1 MGRKR
6 RSSGYRRP
14 SGGLLPIIIGIAVV
28 GIMAYCVVVLCPD
41 RLAATEKLSSKIGLT
56 FRRTNAIPQ
65 RGTGAAAPA
74 PAPAPA
80 SQPSR
85 AQHDFKVAAVV
96 DRTGG
101 KQPSDDAA
109 PNQRSW
115 STFDEI
121 SGGTL
126 PMQTNPM
133 ASARD
138 SDLGR
143 RAREIYAATAP
154 TRDARTAST
163 VEQPQVAE
171 L

>member
-1 MGRKR
+1 MAQ
-6 RSSGYRRP
+6 
-14 SGGLLPIIIGIAVV
+14 GLAVATLAGDTEFQDVTRVVAGIAVV

-133 ASARD
+133 ATARE
-138 SDLGR
+138 SDLV
-143 RAREIYAATAP
+143 P
-154 TRDARTAST
+154 HTRTRPVST
-163 VEQPQVAE
+163 VEQQQKVE